1 MYKKYI
7 IFPIIVLS
15 LNSCNSMKHQDHEQ
29 AWLDPSLPADIRA
42 SELLEAMTLEEKI
55 SLLSETAPEIQRLN
69 IAAYNYGNEALHG
82 LVRPGKATVF
92 PQAIALGATFNPELI
107 QEMAVAISDEARA
120 KHNASGGKMDKYSLK
135 GRSSGT
141 LTVWSPTINM
151 ARDPRWGR
159 TAETYGEDPFLTS
172 QTGVAFVKGLQG
184 DDPKHIKV
192 AATPK
197 HFAANNEEDNRFSC
211 KAEIPERW
219 LHDYYLQ
226 PFRKAVTEGKC
237 LSVMS
242 SYNAINGVP
251 STANHWL
258 LTDMLRNQW
267 GFNGYVVSDCG
278 AISHLYDRHNYVGS
292 LEEAAAAA
300 LNAGCDLEC
309 GSWCTYPYVYENYTN
324 KALEAGLIEEATID
338 TAVARILR
346 GRFLLGLFDPIES
359 GPYGHITEE
368 VIGSKKHQELALEI
382 CRQSIVLL
390 KNDPVNGKKLLPID
404 RNKTKSIAVVGPNA
418 DVLQFG
424 DYSGIPL
431 NEAVA
436 PLQGIINKVG
446 DKVKVNPAV
455 WIPQNVGSYTI
466 PKDYFYLDKEKKDRG
481 IAGEYY
487 SNTNMEGAPTAKRA
501 DEQLNFE
508 WINQP
513 PDPNVPVGKF
523 SGRWSGYLDI
533 RITGKYRFDLNVS
546 DGVRFYVDGKLLI
559 DHWVEKS
566 DKRFAQEEGEKNQW
580 DQSIFIKARKD
591 TASVW
596 LKKGKM
602 VPVKVEFF
610 HEAGEAKA
618 ILNWETPPVP
628 KDEIFADEIKAAANS
643 ELVIAV
649 LGLGKQIEMEGR
661 DKKNLDLPADQIAM
675 VKAIQKVNNNIVILL
690 INGSPVAISDLD
702 ENQPAIVEAWYPG
715 EQGGN
720 GIADV
725 LFGDY
730 SPSGRLP
737 LTFYKS
743 DRQLPP
749 MDDYDVSKG
758 RTYLFMKEKPLY
770 PFGFGLSY
778 TQFGYQD
785 LKVEKDG
792 QNEET
797 VLRVVFNLSNTGN
810 YNGDEVAQVYVKHL
824 DSKLVQPIKQLKGFK
839 RTSVL
844 KGETKQVQVEIPVKE
859 LKYWDTES
867 GKFIL
872 ESGKYEIMV
881 GASSEDIRL
890 RKPFIL

>member
-1 MYKKYI
+1 MKCSYLVI
-7 IFPIIVLS
+7 LVTWVIFFSCTGTKQQTDEQVW
-15 LNSCNSMKHQDHEQ
+15 LN
-29 AWLDPSLPADIRA
+29 PSLPADIRA
-42 SELLEAMTLEEKI
+42 AELLEAMTLEEKI
-55 SLLSETAPEIQRLN
+55 SLLSETAPEIERLN

-107 QEMAVAISDEARA
+107 REMASAISDEARA
-120 KHNASGGKMDKYSLK
+120 KYNASGGKMDEYSLK

-197 HFAANNEEDNRFSC
+197 HFAANNEEDNRFYC

-258 LTDMLRNQW
+258 LTEMLRNQW
-267 GFNGYVVSDCG
+267 GFIGYVVSDCG
-278 AISHLYDRHNYVGS
+278 AISHLYDRHNYVGT

-309 GSWCTYPYVYENYTN
+309 GSWCTYPYVYENYTK

-338 TAVARILR
+338 TAVVRILR

-359 GPYGHITEE
+359 GPYGHITED
-368 VIGSKKHQELALEI
+368 VVASKKHQELAREI

-390 KNDPVNGKKLLPID
+390 KNDPVNGEKLLPID
-404 RNKTKSIAVVGPNA
+404 RNKIKSIAVIGPNA

-424 DYSGIPL
+424 DYSGIPF
-431 NEAVA
+431 NEAVT

-446 DKVKVNPAV
+446 DKVKINPAV
-455 WIPQNVGSYTI
+455 WIPQNVGFYSI
-466 PKDYFYLDKEKKDRG
+466 PKEYFFLDKEKTKKG
-481 IAGEYY
+481 LAGEYF
-487 SNTNMEGAPTAKRA
+487 SNTDLAGEPSSERI

-513 PDPNVPVGKF
+513 PDPSVPVGEF
-523 SGRWSGYLDI
+523 SARWSGYLDI
-533 RITGKYRFDLNVS
+533 QITGKYHFDFNVS
-546 DGVRFYVDGKLLI
+546 DGVRFYIDGKLLI
-559 DHWVEKS
+559 DHWREKQ
-566 DKRFAQEEGEKNQW
+566 DKRYAAEEGETNQW
-580 DQSIFIKARKD
+580 NQDIFSKSRKD
-591 TASVW
+591 TATIW
-596 LKKGKM
+596 LEKGM
-602 VPVKVEFF
+602 TVAVTIEFF
-610 HEAGEAKA
+610 HKTGEAKA

-628 KDEIFADEIKAAANS
+628 KKEIFAFEKMAAAKS

-661 DKKNLDLPADQIAM
+661 DKKNLNLPADQTELIRS
-675 VKAIQKVNNNIVILL
+675 IQKINKNLIIIL
-690 INGSPVAISDLD
+690 INGSPVAIS
-702 ENQPAIVEAWYPG
+702 EMNKNQPAIVEAWYPG

-720 GIADV
+720 AIADV

-737 LTFYKS
+737 LTFYKN
-743 DRQLPP
+743 DNQLLP
-749 MDDYDVSKG
+749 MDEYDISKG
-758 RTYLFMKEKPLY
+758 RTYMFLNEKPLY
-770 PFGFGLSY
+770 PFGYGLSY
-778 TQFGYQD
+778 TQFGYGN
-785 LKVEKDG
+785 LEVEKER
-792 QNEET
+792 QNGEA
-797 VLRVVFNLSNTGN
+797 VLRVVFDLSNTGN
-810 YNGDEVAQVYVKHL
+810 FDSDEVAQVYVRHL
-824 DSKLVQPIKQLKGFK
+824 DSRLIRPIKQLKGFK
-839 RTSVL
+839 RTSLL
-844 KGETKQVQVEIPVKE
+844 KGETKQVQVEIPFNE
-859 LKYWDTES
+859 LKYWDTKS
-867 GKFIL
+867 GEFIL
-872 ESGKYEIMV
+872 EPGKYEIMV

-890 RKPFIL
+890 RKQVNL